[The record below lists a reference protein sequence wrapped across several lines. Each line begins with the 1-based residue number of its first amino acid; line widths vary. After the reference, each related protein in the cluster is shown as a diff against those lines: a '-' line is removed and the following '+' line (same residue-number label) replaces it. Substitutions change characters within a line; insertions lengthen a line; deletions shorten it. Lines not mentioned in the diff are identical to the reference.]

1 MGICFFLPNMAKL
14 AQKGAKRLPF
24 HRGEGI
30 RLIDRALF
38 KMELLRV
45 SPLFVISMTILRWY
59 DQSGKQ
65 AISLASTSALSVS
78 LAYWMIISIFSVRF
92 HCSCYPSTFMFR
104 IRTCQKE
111 LKSKPS
117 DREEIVRPA
126 TPNSF
131 HNRRRQVQLGTSALQ
146 RAVDLLSGG
155 GGGGDGEEALVTFFL
170 RLG

>member
-1 MGICFFLPNMAKL
+1 MRISIVD
-14 AQKGAKRLPF
+14 KG
-24 HRGEGI
+24 
-30 RLIDRALF
+30 
-38 KMELLRV
+38 
-45 SPLFVISMTILRWY
+45 
-59 DQSGKQ
+59 
-65 AISLASTSALSVS
+65 VS
-78 LAYWMIISIFSVRF
+78 L
-92 HCSCYPSTFMFR
+92 FMLSNNFIFR

-131 HNRRRQVQLGTSALQ
+131 HNGRRQVQLGTPVLQ